1 MFQNFHSSWK
11 NVSRNLAASGAV
23 LGSTGLCRSAANDQ
37 MGDRCVAEA
46 PLIVWLLLKLPSERR
61 TRKGCWRPVET
72 STGQLFT
79 HIGMT
84 NIKIFVRIF
93 MLFFPQVAMQR
104 ISRSQFQTE
113 RRSASSTSGL
123 TFCLTLS
130 NSLRVSG
137 YKVVE
142 LSPMPQVPSKLGS
155 LK

>member
-1 MFQNFHSSWK
+1 MFPAIWLHQVLCW
-11 NVSRNLAASGAV
+11 VQ
-23 LGSTGLCRSAANDQ
+23 LGSIDLLLMIRWVIGVLLKH
-37 MGDRCVAEA
+37 

-84 NIKIFVRIF
+84 NIKIFVCIF
-93 MLFFPQVAMQR
+93 LLFFPQVAMQR
-104 ISRSQFQTE
+104 ISRSRFQTE
-113 RRSASSTSGL
+113 RRSASSTNGP

-130 NSLRVSG
+130 DSLRVSRSE
-137 YKVVE
+137 VVE
-142 LSPMPQVPSKLGS
+142 LSPMPQVPSQLGS